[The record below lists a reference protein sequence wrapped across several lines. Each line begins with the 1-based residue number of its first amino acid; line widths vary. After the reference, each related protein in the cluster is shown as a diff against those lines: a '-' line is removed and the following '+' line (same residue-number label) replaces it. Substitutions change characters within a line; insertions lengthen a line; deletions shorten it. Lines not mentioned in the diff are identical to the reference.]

1 MGKNNQL
8 SKKKSKNPIK
18 FTFFLLY
25 WVRYNRIIFFFLFFL
40 FVSNCLQT
48 RNLLEGNLQ
57 ITTTP
62 LLVDTSTSKQSFQ
75 ISTNNQNDI
84 AVLSKISKISISP
97 DITCTLQSGEC
108 QIVNSNGSISFSL
121 PIHKGI
127 SYQIT
132 SIGFTEGEDVALEDV
147 SFSVNSLTQPSFSTE
162 ESYLPNSYPTI
173 LDFTFYGK
181 YPSGVKIYFNDEESQ
196 CTVSGQKLQCRTIRE
211 DELIKVKVYLN
222 GIFYIQNNIV
232 VTLSRVLSLG
242 PVGTTANIEYITKI
256 VYQSYVT
263 IPEGTK
269 VRLTQKDGTIVDQ
282 SKTYLLT
289 KMEDNTYQFTVPNN
303 DLKLGVLKVK
313 TLINENDENAEENF
327 LSNINWIVMYYQLS
341 AITNNHFPIFKT
353 DPQIE
358 F

>member
-1 MGKNNQL
+1 MK
-8 SKKKSKNPIK
+8 
-18 FTFFLLY
+18 
-25 WVRYNRIIFFFLFFL
+25 YNRIIFFFLFFL

-132 SIGFTEGEDVALEDV
+132 SIGFTEREDVALEDV
-147 SFSVNSLTQPSFSTE
+147 SFSVNSLTQPSFSTK

-181 YPSGVKIYFNDEESQ
+181 Y
-196 CTVSGQKLQCRTIRE
+196 L
-211 DELIKVKVYLN
+211 
-222 GIFYIQNNIV
+222 
-232 VTLSRVLSLG
+232 
-242 PVGTTANIEYITKI
+242 
-256 VYQSYVT
+256 
-263 IPEGTK
+263 
-269 VRLTQKDGTIVDQ
+269 
-282 SKTYLLT
+282 
-289 KMEDNTYQFTVPNN
+289 
-303 DLKLGVLKVK
+303 
-313 TLINENDENAEENF
+313 
-327 LSNINWIVMYYQLS
+327 
-341 AITNNHFPIFKT
+341 
-353 DPQIE
+353 
-358 F
+358 